1 MQNATSHASPLDI
14 LRPPPGVTPNYI
26 DPPSKANTLR
36 TIDAVFLTLMLIA
49 VLIRIFVRLRF
60 TRAWGWDDATCVLA
74 ATGSVAHTAMHME
87 GIKHGFGRHIWDI
100 PLLWLASAENIRI
113 FEANGI
119 NYPFTILFA
128 KLSILLFY
136 LRIFRINNILR
147 IMIYITIFI
156 LSGFYLAMFALGI
169 VAVAKCGLSLAA
181 DPICHS
187 IQGPLIFINGG
198 FNVATDFYI
207 LILPFPLLS
216 ALNLRLGQKLGVAA
230 VFACGLAACAA
241 SLARLIGS
249 ALSYHTSD
257 IFWNTATTSM
267 FTTVEINIVIIVACV
282 STFPTFYTKTR
293 VYLLST
299 TSSIRSRL
307 FASPRGSVN
316 SSEKA

>member
-1 MQNATSHASPLDI
+1 MQNAASHPSPLDL
-14 LRPPPGVTPNYI
+14 LRPPPGVQPNYI
-26 DPPSKANTLR
+26 DPPSKAGTLR
-36 TIDAVFLTLMLIA
+36 TLDAVFLTLMLIA
-49 VLIRIFVRLRF
+49 VLIRVFVRLRY
-60 TRAWGWDDATCVLA
+60 TKAWGWDDATCALA
-74 ATGSVAHTAMHME
+74 AIGSTAHTAMHME
-87 GIKHGFGRHIWDI
+87 GINRGIGRHIWDI
-100 PLLWLASAENIRI
+100 PIPWLASAENIRI

-147 IMIYITIFI
+147 ALIYITIFV
-156 LSGFYLAMFALGI
+156 LTGFYLAIFVLGI
-169 VAVAKCGLSLAA
+169 VAVAKCGLSFAA
-181 DPICHS
+181 DPVCHA

-241 SLARLIGS
+241 SLARLIAS
-249 ALSYHTSD
+249 ALTYHTSD
-257 IFWNTATTSM
+257 VFWDTATTSM
-267 FTTVEINIVIIVACV
+267 FTTVEMNIVIIVSCV
-282 STFPTFYTKTR
+282 STFPTFYSKTR
-293 VYLLST
+293 VYLQST